1 MLSEMKAI
9 IGFTLE
15 KFGVKAK
22 WQIVPLN
29 FQEWK
34 KFSIDRTRLDK
45 SAQEQEKQIK
55 KMMMTIKEPLDEES
69 KDTIH
74 KLFEMEKD
82 IKKEYG
88 RVLTLEE
95 RLRCSAS
102 SLLFPHELIKKL
114 RRLRSEEKLP
124 FYYKLLHK
132 NMDVDHLI
140 VLNSKLTSKDSRRE
154 QLKTA
159 VHETLHFIQRLNKEK
174 MTYESIESKTDRIVD
189 EFLLSQKKP

>member
-1 MLSEMKAI
+1 MLSEMKTI
-9 IGFTLE
+9 IEFTLE
-15 KFGVKAK
+15 KFGVKTK

-34 KFSIDRTRLDK
+34 KFSTDMTRLDK
-45 SAQEQEKQIK
+45 SAQEQERQIK
-55 KMMMTIKEPLDEES
+55 KMMMTIKEPVDEELRD
-69 KDTIH
+69 KIH
-74 KLFEMEKD
+74 KSFEMEKD
-82 IKKEYG
+82 IEKEYG
-88 RVLTLEE
+88 KVLTLEE

-102 SLLFPHELIKKL
+102 SLLFPRELIKIL
-114 RRLRSEEKLP
+114 RRQRLKGMLP
-124 FYYKLLHK
+124 FYYKLLNK

-189 EFLLSQKKP
+189 EFLLSQKNP